1 MVEKARVEPCRA
13 EVTWNTDPDTEVS
26 CSAATWICAA
36 DPLCSTAMLYYRE
49 NCKAMFKGRK
59 CGKKCKNSLDIMLRQ
74 KSAAKLTTCYCEGT
88 EDYDCSAV
96 RLHTDV
102 LCFGK
107 KVVAEVVETN
117 EVEKVHSS
125 GVKITGKTFIVL
137 VSFFSTCFTTQLG
150 ASISSFVIA
159 LTS

>member
-1 MVEKARVEPCRA
+1 MG
-13 EVTWNTDPDTEVS
+13 
-26 CSAATWICAA
+26 ICAA

-59 CGKKCKNSLDIMLRQ
+59 CSKKCKNSLDIMLRQ

-107 KVVAEVVETN
+107 KVVAEVVKT
-117 EVEKVHSS
+117 
-125 GVKITGKTFIVL
+125 TGKTLIVL
-137 VSFFSTCFTTQLG
+137 ASFFSTCFTTQLG
-150 ASISSFVIA
+150 SAISTFVIA
-159 LTS
+159 